1 MSYLGTDNGLS
12 VEIVDRVAH
21 VTLDRP
27 ERLNAISIGLMT
39 DLVTAF
45 DSFNNDDDV
54 WAVLITG
61 TGERAFCAGIDL
73 KELNEGDQT
82 LRLANM
88 PMGGPERNLFETILE
103 CQKPVV
109 AALNGVAAGA
119 GCEIALACDVRLA
132 ADHVRIGLP
141 EAKRGMGANFGS
153 QLLPRLIPRGI
164 AYEML
169 YTGEFMSVDD
179 ARKWGLINRVVP
191 AASLAG
197 EAKQFCANIV
207 GNAPLTIRRY
217 KAMIGRGA
225 ELPLASA
232 LRLHAGPNPYT
243 SADRAEGVAAF
254 VEKRAP
260 QWQAR

>member
-1 MSYLGTDNGLS
+1 MSYLRTDNGLS

-27 ERLNAISIGLMT
+27 ERLNAISVGLMT
-39 DLVTAF
+39 DLVKAF
-45 DSFNNDDDV
+45 DSFSNNDDV

-191 AASLAG
+191 AASLAD

-207 GNAPLTIRRY
+207 SNAPLTIRRY

>member
-1 MSYLGTDNGLS
+1 MRTENGLS
-12 VEIVDRVAH
+12 VEIRDRVAH
-21 VTLDRP
+21 VTVDRP
-27 ERLNAISIGLMT
+27 ERLNAISTGLMG
-39 DLVTAF
+39 DLVGAF
-45 DSFNNDDDV
+45 DSFSSDDDV

-61 TGERAFCAGIDL
+61 TGERAFSAGIDL
-73 KELNEGDQT
+73 KEINEGDQT
-82 LRLANM
+82 LRLASM
-88 PMGGPERNLFETILE
+88 PMGGPERNMFETILE

-141 EAKRGMGANFGS
+141 EAKRGMGANFGC

-169 YTGEFMSVDD
+169 YTGELISADE
-179 ARKWGLINRVVP
+179 AHKWGLINRVVP
-191 AASLAG
+191 AASLAD
-197 EAKQFCANIV
+197 EAKQFCAALV
-207 GNAPLTIRRY
+207 GNAPLTVRRY

-225 ELPLASA
+225 ELPLAAA
-232 LRLHAGPNPYT
+232 LRLHVGPNPYT
-243 SADRAEGVAAF
+243 SEDRAEGVAAF

>member
-1 MSYLGTDNGLS
+1 MSYLRTDNGLS

-27 ERLNAISIGLMT
+27 ERLNAISVGLMT
-39 DLVTAF
+39 DLVKAF
-45 DSFNNDDDV
+45 DSFSNDDDV

-191 AASLAG
+191 AASLAD
-197 EAKQFCANIV
+197 EAKQFCASIV
-207 GNAPLTIRRY
+207 SNAPLTIRRY